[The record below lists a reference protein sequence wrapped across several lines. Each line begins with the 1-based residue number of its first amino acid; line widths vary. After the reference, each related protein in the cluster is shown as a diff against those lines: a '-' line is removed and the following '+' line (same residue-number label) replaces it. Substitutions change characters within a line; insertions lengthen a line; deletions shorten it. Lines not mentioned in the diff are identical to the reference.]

1 MTEHKQ
7 KILRAHDLDQ
17 MASIELRGLLAKCKI
32 EKMALDGKIHKGE
45 SGHSGLV
52 RNTRKTIARIMTI
65 LVRRKE
71 RCVV

>member
-1 MTEHKQ
+1 MSST
-7 KILRAHDLDQ
+7 
-17 MASIELRGLLAKCKI
+17 ELRELLAKCRL

-45 SGHSGLV
+45 PGRGGLV

-71 RCVV
+71 RCIV